1 MTPPHFDIT
10 YFLLKNML
18 DLIWG
23 ARYFLLTNI
32 KVDQLIFFAKK
43 YVLSVYLGGGRSG
56 FQAQHKKQPEDGK
69 ETGGGEGRA
78 AGHGS

>member
-1 MTPPHFDIT
+1 M
-10 YFLLKNML
+10 
-18 DLIWG
+18 G

-32 KVDQLIFFAKK
+32 KVDPLIFFAKK

-56 FQAQHKKQPEDGK
+56 FDDGK

>member
-1 MTPPHFDIT
+1 
-10 YFLLKNML
+10 ML
-18 DLIWG
+18 IVICIFFNKKYQTRHGWG

-32 KVDQLIFFAKK
+32 KVDPLIFFAKK

-69 ETGGGEGRA
+69 ETGGGEARA